1 MNSID
6 NMIVTKDQI
15 DYKDC
20 NLVSGGSS
28 TINFG
33 AIPLEKV
40 SGAIEK
46 FQEEA
51 DSRKKDIAD
60 LKGSLFVTHSDLL
73 DTITKNQE
81 EATKEIHEIKKTLIS
96 YMIITLFLTVG
107 FIYCI
112 INL

>member
-6 NMIVTKDQI
+6 NMIVTPDQI
-15 DYKDC
+15 DYVDC
-20 NLVSGGSS
+20 NLVIGGGGGISS
-28 TINFG
+28 

-40 SGAIEK
+40 SGAIDK
-46 FQEEA
+46 FQEETDA
-51 DSRKKDIAD
+51 RKKDIAD

-73 DTITKNQE
+73 ETITKNNE